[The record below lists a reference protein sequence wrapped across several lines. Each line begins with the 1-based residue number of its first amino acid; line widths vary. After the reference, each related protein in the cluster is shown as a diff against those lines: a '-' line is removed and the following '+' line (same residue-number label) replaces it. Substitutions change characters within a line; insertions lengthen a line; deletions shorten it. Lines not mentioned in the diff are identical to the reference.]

1 MNTASII
8 VNSFMAL
15 CALAAVGYH
24 IAHSSFRRTMKFFT
38 ALSNVFCAVCCLTVA
53 ICRMAGDAP
62 RAVLTLKYM
71 GTVAVTLTLMTVLF
85 FLMPQYGARKMFAG
99 ADLWLHLICP
109 LLALLSYFA
118 WDHAS
123 MPFADMLLGMVPV
136 VLYGLMYLWKV
147 VLCPA
152 EKRWDDFYGFN
163 RNGRWPLSFTG
174 MITGAFLICVLLWA
188 I

>member
-8 VNSFMAL
+8 VNIVTAV

-24 IAHSSFRRTMKFFT
+24 IIRGGFGRVMKFFT
-38 ALSNVFCAVCCLTVA
+38 ALSNVFCAVACLAVA
-53 ICRMAGDAP
+53 VSRMAGDLP

-123 MPFADMLLGMVPV
+123 MPFAWVLLGMLPV
-136 VLYGLMYLWKV
+136 VLYGVLYLWKV
-147 VLCPA
+147 VLCPK

-163 RNGRWPLSFTG
+163 RNGRWPVYFTG
-174 MITGAFLICVLLWA
+174 MITGAFFICVLLWA
-188 I
+188 L